1 MKLIRSLAHQPD
13 FLKRDV
19 IFLFNE
25 AEESSLQSKPLKFVR
40 RAHGFICQDAWRRV
54 IRAFI
59 SFEASGSGLDL
70 AFVQNGHWWHT
81 EFDEARRI
89 TPGSLHR
96 ASARRASARL
106 VLLKELLVT
115 SFKATLLYLIHSPY
129 LDDPAEFGDQKNAL
143 FDFLG
148 FFVVVYSE
156 GAADAVNAILA
167 VGVVVSTAIHTR
179 KHCKYEVFGI

>member
-59 SFEASGSGLDL
+59 SFEASGSG
-70 AFVQNGHWWHT
+70 
-81 EFDEARRI
+81 ER
-89 TPGSLHR
+89 
-96 ASARRASARL
+96 
-106 VLLKELLVT
+106 ELL
-115 SFKATLLYLIHSPY
+115 FQALPNQWLLNSYLAAAVH
-129 LDDPAEFGDQKNAL
+129 
-143 FDFLG
+143 LG
-148 FFVVVYSE
+148 CSVV
-156 GAADAVNAILA
+156 G
-167 VGVVVSTAIHTR
+167 R
-179 KHCKYEVFGI
+179 EVC

>member
-59 SFEASGSGLDL
+59 SFEASGSG
-70 AFVQNGHWWHT
+70 
-81 EFDEARRI
+81 ER
-89 TPGSLHR
+89 
-96 ASARRASARL
+96 
-106 VLLKELLVT
+106 ELLFQACEYLSMISFPNHSGHQSCLKCQT
-115 SFKATLLYLIHSPY
+115 S
-129 LDDPAEFGDQKNAL
+129 G
-143 FDFLG
+143 
-148 FFVVVYSE
+148 
-156 GAADAVNAILA
+156 
-167 VGVVVSTAIHTR
+167 
-179 KHCKYEVFGI
+179 C